1 MVNNWQCF
9 KRFSV
14 SGGLQKKE
22 KPGDVFSCSR
32 QGLRFQFMFCLSSSS
47 FFFFSFF
54 DSQLVWSEKKKSPF
68 LSRPIWYSPNGAPSF
83 TPLLVLHPPR
93 FTLNPLWRSRVTC
106 YSLLCL
112 AWAPQS
118 RRQGQD
124 FTGVAFRTA
133 SYPQHRPREV
143 WRRAKKSRER
153 RLVTSVTSFSTRR
166 SGCWD
171 SRL

>member
-32 QGLRFQFMFCLSSSS
+32 QGPRFQFMFCLSSSS
-47 FFFFSFF
+47 FFSFLFLTLNLSDLRRKSLPFSPGLFGIP
-54 DSQLVWSEKKKSPF
+54 QMERRASP
-68 LSRPIWYSPNGAPSF
+68 P
-83 TPLLVLHPPR
+83 LVLHPPR
-93 FTLNPLWRSRVTC
+93 STLNPLWRSRVTC

-118 RRQGQD
+118 RWQGQD

>member
-83 TPLLVLHPPR
+83 TPPRPPSSPFHSQSPLTEPSDLLQPPLLSMGATVTVAR
-93 FTLNPLWRSRVTC
+93 TGLYRGRV
-106 YSLLCL
+106 
-112 AWAPQS
+112 
-118 RRQGQD
+118 QD
-124 FTGVAFRTA
+124 CKLPTTQATRGVAA
-133 SYPQHRPREV
+133 
-143 WRRAKKSRER
+143 
-153 RLVTSVTSFSTRR
+153 
-166 SGCWD
+166 G
-171 SRL
+171 